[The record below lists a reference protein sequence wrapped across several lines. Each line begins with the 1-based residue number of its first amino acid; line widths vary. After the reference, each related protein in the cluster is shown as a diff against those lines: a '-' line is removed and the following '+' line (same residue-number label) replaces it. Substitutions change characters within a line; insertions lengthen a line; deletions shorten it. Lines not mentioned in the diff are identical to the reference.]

1 MENLKLK
8 INDFNNI
15 IVDKIICVAYF
26 SHDECN
32 VCKVLKPKVEELVST
47 YDDFEFIYV
56 NTKESPD
63 ICGQHTVFTVPTV
76 LVFVEGKESKRFS
89 RNFAI
94 TELEELLNRYKEVIG

>member
-1 MENLKLK
+1 MKL
-8 INDFNNI
+8 NEFENNI
-15 IVDKIICVAYF
+15 TEKIVTAVYF

-32 VCKVLKPKVEELVST
+32 ICKVLKPKVINLVDK
-47 YDDFEFIYV
+47 YDDFGFIYV

-89 RNFAI
+89 RNFAMR
-94 TELEELLNRYKEVIG
+94 ELEELLDRYEQMIG